1 MDTKIQLQQLEE
13 RQIAL
18 LSEMSKS
25 DAHAAKCAK
34 MGKKF
39 ATAYPEDYAE
49 YLKANKEYNANEA
62 KIAEAKLAI
71 EAEELEGLRHTE
83 DENYE

>member
-49 YLKANKEYNANEA
+49 YLKANEEYNANEV
-62 KIAEAKLAI
+62 KIKELEMQA
-71 EAEELEGLRHTE
+71 EAEEVMELHEAPQMTE
-83 DENYE
+83 E

>member
-1 MDTKIQLQQLEE
+1 MDAREQLQRLEE
-13 RQIAL
+13 RQLEL

-34 MGKKF
+34 LGKKF
-39 ATAYPEDYAE
+39 ATTYPEDYAA
-49 YLKANKEYNANEA
+49 YAAANDEYNANEA

-71 EAEELEGLRHTE
+71 EAEELENLRHIE
-83 DENYE
+83 EE

>member
-1 MDTKIQLQQLEE
+1 MDAREQLQRLEE
-13 RQIAL
+13 RQLEL

-34 MGKKF
+34 LGKKF
-39 ATAYPEDYAE
+39 AATYPEDYAA
-49 YLKANKEYNANEA
+49 YTAANDEYNANET

-71 EAEELEGLRHTE
+71 EAEELENLRHIE
-83 DENYE
+83 EE